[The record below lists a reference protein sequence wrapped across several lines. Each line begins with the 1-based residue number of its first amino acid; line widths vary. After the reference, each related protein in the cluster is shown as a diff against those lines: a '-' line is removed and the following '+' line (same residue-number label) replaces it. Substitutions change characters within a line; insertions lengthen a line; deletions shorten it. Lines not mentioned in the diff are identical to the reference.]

1 MILCLSSTFL
11 EQKYDYEKGK
21 FIHHYAAGAASCRL
35 CKFNELFLKQK
46 KQKLWSEEH
55 FHPQFWENELNLHF
69 YER

>member
-1 MILCLSSTFL
+1 MIMKKANL
-11 EQKYDYEKGK
+11 
-21 FIHHYAAGAASCRL
+21 FIIMLLVLQHHVGYVNL
-35 CKFNELFLKQK
+35 MNFFLKQK